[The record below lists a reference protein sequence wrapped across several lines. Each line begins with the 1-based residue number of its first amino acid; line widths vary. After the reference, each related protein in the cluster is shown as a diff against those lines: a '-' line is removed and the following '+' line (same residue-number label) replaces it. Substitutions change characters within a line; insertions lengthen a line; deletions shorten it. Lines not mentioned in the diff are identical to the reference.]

1 MRWSYVPDCLDAR
14 EVREDEKM
22 RRQGNAARQAATT
35 LEDTMASREPVPA
48 ELYPPARLAEVS
60 AATARAGLD
69 ALLLTPGPDLR
80 YVTGY
85 DAHQL
90 ERLTCL
96 VVPAQGDPL
105 LIVPRLEMPAAQA
118 SPAGALGIEMRG
130 WEETDDPYALVA
142 ARLGRPERVGL
153 SDRMWALMVLRLRAA
168 LPGVEQV
175 LASAALRDLRARKS
189 AAEVAALLAAGEAI
203 DRVHARV
210 PEWLR
215 PGRTEEQ
222 VAADISD
229 AIIAEG
235 HARVDF
241 AIVGSGPNGASPH
254 HTAGDRVMRPGD
266 PVVID
271 IGGTMPSGYCSDCTR
286 TYVIGE
292 PPADFAAYYQVLQA
306 AQDAAC
312 AAVRPG
318 VAAEAVDAAAREP
331 IAAAGYG
338 DYFMHRTGHGIGLE
352 SHEDPYIV
360 AGNTEPLEPGYA
372 FSVEPGIYPGPHG
385 ARIEDIVVCTA
396 DGFQRLNNV
405 TRDLVVV
412 PG

>member
-1 MRWSYVPDCLDAR
+1 MT
-14 EVREDEKM
+14 
-22 RRQGNAARQAATT
+22 GND
-35 LEDTMASREPVPA
+35 LNSA
-48 ELYPPARLAEVS
+48 ELYPRARLAEVK
-60 AATARAGLD
+60 AAVAAAGLE

-96 VVPAQGDPL
+96 VLPAQGDPL
-105 LIVPRLEMPAAQA
+105 LIVPRLEVPAANA
-118 SPAGALGIEMRG
+118 SPAGGLGLEIAG
-130 WEETDDPYALVA
+130 WDETDDPYALVA
-142 ARLGRPERVGL
+142 SHLGRPARVGL
-153 SDRMWALMVLRLRAA
+153 SDRMWALMVLRLRAT
-168 LPGVEQV
+168 LPGTEQL

-189 AAEVAALLAAGEAI
+189 PAEVAALLAAGEAI

-210 PEWLR
+210 PGWLR

-229 AIIAEG
+229 AIVAEG

-254 HTAGDRVMRPGD
+254 HTASGRVLRPGD
-266 PVVID
+266 AVVVD
-271 IGGTMPSGYCSDCTR
+271 IGGTMPSGYCSDSTR

-292 PPADFAAYYQVLQA
+292 PSAEFAAYYEVLQA
-306 AQDAAC
+306 AQEAAC

-318 VAAEAVDAAAREP
+318 VTAEAVDAAAREP
-331 IAAAGYG
+331 ITAAGYG
-338 DYFMHRTGHGIGLE
+338 EYFVHRTGHGIGLE

-360 AGNTEPLEPGYA
+360 AGNTEPLAAGNA
-372 FSVEPGIYPGPHG
+372 FSIEPGIYPGAHG
-385 ARIEDIVVCTA
+385 ARIEDIVVCTE
-396 DGFQRLNNV
+396 DGVRRLNNI
-405 TRDLVVV
+405 TRDLVMV
-412 PG
+412 PA